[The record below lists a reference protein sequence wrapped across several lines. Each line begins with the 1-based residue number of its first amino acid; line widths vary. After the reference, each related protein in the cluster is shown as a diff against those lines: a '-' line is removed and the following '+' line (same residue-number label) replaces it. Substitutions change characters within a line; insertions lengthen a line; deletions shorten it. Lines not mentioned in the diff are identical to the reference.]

1 MDPAPQG
8 RHIITVGET
17 HGQTHDHPQTH
28 KNMTEQIWTIKKML
42 DWSRQYFA
50 DNRIEDPA
58 LEAQVLLGHALHMSK
73 VELIINGM
81 RPMDASEL
89 ADYKAMVIRRVKEH
103 VPTAYILGKK
113 DFWSLS
119 LDVSPDVLI
128 PRPDTECLVEQVL
141 AYVRAH
147 LAGKPAP
154 WIHAGNQDV
163 TYETIDSRQQYYEA
177 VAEIENSEKDT
188 IHTENESV
196 DICEA
201 EHIDNGAVPIKIV
214 DVGTG
219 SGAIILAIAS
229 ELSDIPRKLT
239 AMDISSKALAIAKEN
254 ASNLSVED
262 IEFIESDLLDRY
274 KDTADI
280 IVSNPPYISNDEM
293 KMLSPEVLRE
303 PELALRAGD
312 RGLDIY
318 KRLIPQAFDKLKTGG
333 ALFVEIGCTQSQD
346 VMALFEKSGFDHV
359 QTFRDY
365 AKKPRV
371 VAGIKCGQIKS

>member
-1 MDPAPQG
+1 
-8 RHIITVGET
+8 
-17 HGQTHDHPQTH
+17 
-28 KNMTEQIWTIKKML
+28 ML

-81 RPMDASEL
+81 RPMDAQEL

-154 WIHAGNQDV
+154 WIHAGTQNV
-163 TYETIDSRQQYYEA
+163 TYEAIDSRQQYYEA
-177 VAEIENSEKDT
+177 VAEIENSESDNS
-188 IHTENESV
+188 HPGNENVE
-196 DICEA
+196 DRKA
-201 EHIDNGAVPIKIV
+201 ERHDDNHAGPLKIV

-219 SGAIILAIAS
+219 SGAILLALAM
-229 ELSDIPRKLT
+229 ELQDIPRKFT
-239 AMDISSKALAIAKEN
+239 AMDISPKALAVARGN
-254 ASNLSVED
+254 AQNLSLDD
-262 IEFIESDLLDRY
+262 IEFIESDLLEKYSDM
-274 KDTADI
+274 ADV
-280 IVSNPPYISNDEM
+280 IVSNPPYISDEEM
-293 KMLSPEVLRE
+293 KSLSPEVLRE
-303 PELALRAGD
+303 PDLALRAGV

-318 KRLIPQAFDKLKTGG
+318 KRLVPQAFGKLKANG

-346 VMALFEKSGFDHV
+346 VANLFTMHGFSNV
-359 QTFRDY
+359 QIFKDY
-365 AKKPRV
+365 AKKPRII
-371 VAGIKCGQIKS
+371 AGIKPNPN

>member
-1 MDPAPQG
+1 
-8 RHIITVGET
+8 
-17 HGQTHDHPQTH
+17 
-28 KNMTEQIWTIKKML
+28 ML

-177 VAEIENSEKDT
+177 VAEIEDDELTSATGSAPAVAEQQNLPNAVAAE
-188 IHTENESV
+188 EN
-196 DICEA
+196 A
-201 EHIDNGAVPIKIV
+201 TPLKIV

-219 SGAIILAIAS
+219 SGAILLAIAS
-229 ELSDIPRKLT
+229 ELSDVSRNLT
-239 AMDISSKALAIAKEN
+239 AIDISPKALAMAKEN
-254 ASNLSVED
+254 AANLSIDD
-262 IEFIESDLLDRY
+262 IEFIESDLLEKYSDM
-274 KDTADI
+274 ADV
-280 IVSNPPYISNDEM
+280 IVSNPPYISDAEM
-293 KMLSPEVLRE
+293 KTLSPEVLRE
-303 PELALRAGD
+303 PDLALRAGV

-318 KRLIPQAFDKLKTGG
+318 KRLVPQAFGKLKTGG

-346 VMALFEKSGFDHV
+346 VMELFEKSGFEHV

-365 AKKPRV
+365 AKKPRI
-371 VAGIKCGQIKS
+371 VAGIKPDHI

>member
-1 MDPAPQG
+1 
-8 RHIITVGET
+8 
-17 HGQTHDHPQTH
+17 
-28 KNMTEQIWTIKKML
+28 ML

-154 WIHAGNQDV
+154 WIHAENQDV

-196 DICEA
+196 EVFET
-201 EHIDNGAVPIKIV
+201 EHIDNGAVSIKIV

-239 AMDISSKALAIAKEN
+239 AVDISSKALAIAKEN